1 MDGFVSSGFVD
12 SFRAVNEEPHHYSWW
27 SYRAGARGKNLGWRI
42 DYQLVSEP
50 LASKIQH
57 ASILPDVKH
66 SDHCPIVLLLNS

>member
-1 MDGFVSSGFVD
+1 MDGFVSRGFVD
-12 SFRAVNEEPHHYSWW
+12 SFRAVNQEPHHYSWW

-42 DYQLVSEP
+42 DYQMVSEA
-50 LASKIQH
+50 LAGKIQH